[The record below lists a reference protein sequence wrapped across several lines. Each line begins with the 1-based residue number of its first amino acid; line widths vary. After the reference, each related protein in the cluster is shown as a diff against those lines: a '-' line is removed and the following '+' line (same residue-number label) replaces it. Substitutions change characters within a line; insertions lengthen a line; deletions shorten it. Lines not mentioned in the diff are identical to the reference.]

1 MLVLHDAFVTDGVVA
16 RHFQASNISINGP
29 VRTARAEVPDII
41 GACSAKFSRRNLK
54 QRRRGISFFIIRA
67 MPRRASVH
75 QEGNRVVRF
84 FLCDIQTACLTIG
97 DDGALGNRSG
107 CSFNPQYRK
116 RRKFFL
122 IHRQPP
128 FTNKLTLNFILK
140 HHGFTG
146 IFWSVGEH
154 LDSNRSQC
162 QQNHDG
168 DVGTRNI
175 WTARLFLDG

>member
-29 VRTARAEVPDII
+29 VRTACAEVPDII

-54 QRRRGISFFIIRA
+54 QRRRGISFFIIRP

-84 FLCDIQTACLTIG
+84 FLYDIQTACLTIG
-97 DDGALGNRSG
+97 DDGALDNRSG
-107 CSFNPQYRK
+107 CSLNPQYRK
-116 RRKFFL
+116 R
-122 IHRQPP
+122 Q
-128 FTNKLTLNFILK
+128 KLTLNLILK

-175 WTARLFLDG
+175 GTARLFLDG